1 MNKFQEIYDLYDQYY
16 SVNEIFNLLK
26 VHTKPTIRN
35 ALVRKYGKSR
45 RKSKPFTA
53 EEDKFIESMHKSKPA
68 HIASLMDNR
77 TELEVGQHMI
87 TLGLYDWIN
96 PNMKHK
102 SNSQAVIA
110 AYMANSCFSYGEI
123 RKTTGV
129 EPSKFM
135 SFHRILAR
143 YIPEF
148 KRKRP
153 LHLRGRK
160 LRQAE
165 YVYPLIRD
173 VNPRM
178 ELPRTETLGWP
189 DR

>member
-1 MNKFQEIYDLYDQYY
+1 MDKFQEIYDLYDQYH
-16 SVNEIFNLLK
+16 SVNEIHGLLK
-26 VHTKPTIRN
+26 VHTKSTICN
-35 ALVRKYGKSR
+35 ALFRKYGKSR
-45 RKSKPFTA
+45 RKSKPFTV

-68 HIASLMDNR
+68 YVASLMDNR
-77 TELEVGQHMI
+77 TELEVGHRM
-87 TLGLYDWIN
+87 TKLGLYDWIN

-102 SNSQAVIA
+102 TNSQAVIA
-110 AYMANSCFSYGEI
+110 AYMANSCFSYKEI
-123 RKTTGV
+123 RETTGV

-135 SFHRILAR
+135 SFHRTLAR

-148 KRKRP
+148 QRKRP

-173 VNPRM
+173 VNPRV
-178 ELPRTETLGWP
+178 ELPRTKSL
-189 DR
+189 